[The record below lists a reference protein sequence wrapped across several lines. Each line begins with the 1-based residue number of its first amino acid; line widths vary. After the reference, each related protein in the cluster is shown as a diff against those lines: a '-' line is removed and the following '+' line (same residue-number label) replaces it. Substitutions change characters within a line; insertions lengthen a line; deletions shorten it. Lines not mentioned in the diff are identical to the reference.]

1 MKLSKR
7 LKTIVNFIPYGCKV
21 ADIGTDHGF
30 IPVFLVLNGIS
41 DYVVASDLRID
52 SLNKAVKEIEKRKF
66 NAYIDAR
73 LGNGLSVLKPE
84 EVDVAVIAG
93 MGGMLI
99 SDILKND
106 KEIADT
112 IKRLILQPMKAS
124 DYLRK
129 YLIKNGYIIVDEEL
143 VKEQDKYYE
152 IIVAEHGAQM
162 YSDEIYYEIGKKLI
176 EKRHP
181 LLLGFLKY
189 KIDKMRKIIN
199 EMPTKN
205 RDENKRYKE
214 LLSKIK
220 RYEVFLNE
228 FEMSDYSRND
238 G

>member
-7 LKTIVNFIPYGCKV
+7 LKSIVNLIPVGSKV

-30 IPVFLVLNGIS
+30 IPVFLALNGIS

-52 SLNKAVKEIEKRKF
+52 SLNKAIKEIEKHKL
-66 NAYIDAR
+66 NAYIKPR
-73 LGNGLSVLKPE
+73 LGSGLSVLNPE
-84 EVDVAVIAG
+84 EVDVAIIAG
-93 MGGMLI
+93 MGGILI
-99 SDILKND
+99 SNILEND
-106 KEIADT
+106 EEIAKT
-112 IKRLILQPMKAS
+112 IKRFIFQPMKAS

-143 VKEQDKYYE
+143 VKEQNKYYE
-152 IIVAEHGAQM
+152 IIVAEHGTQI
-162 YSDEIYYEIGKKLI
+162 YSDEIYYEIGKKLV
-176 EKRHP
+176 EKRNP
-181 LLLGFLKY
+181 LLHEFLKY

-199 EMPTKN
+199 EMLTKKKN
-205 RDENKRYKE
+205 DNKRYKE
-214 LLSKIK
+214 LLSKLK